1 MSFGFL
7 PMFMQLLRIAHVHP
21 TDLSHPNMHESM
33 DCSQRLSY
41 ECLVPNLEESNTEN
55 PGRMPPG
62 CATHKMKL
70 SKTTLS
76 WMVILAENA
85 TSHFWQRQDSEFF
98 KGQPRKNARDPYV
111 STRNP
116 HCSLHFCWH
125 ISAQINQRDPTESPI
140 KDHLKFQNVQKKN
153 VSNSIQA
160 CKDGAIQYAKRDDVR
175 LYDTVVQMYI
185 YICISY
191 IDIYIYMAHMTW
203 RHDLC
208 LKPPKNGR
216 HNPRTGKKS
225 PGGFDGQRFN
235 LQCAKYYCVQK
246 V

>member
-1 MSFGFL
+1 MNQTSTESDIASKRRFLWVLASCPLMQLLLTTL
-7 PMFMQLLRIAHVHP
+7 PMFIQRVFP
-21 TDLSHPNMHESM
+21 
-33 DCSQRLSY
+33 SQHAWGAASRLSY

-62 CATHKMKL
+62 CATHKWNCRKRPCHEWL
-70 SKTTLS
+70 FWRK
-76 WMVILAENA
+76 IA

-98 KGQPRKNARDPYV
+98 EGQPRKNARDPYV

-160 CKDGAIQYAKRDDVR
+160 CKDGVIQYAKRDDVR
-175 LYDTVVQMYI
+175 LYDTVVHMYI
-185 YICISY
+185 YIY
-191 IDIYIYMAHMTW
+191 VYH
-203 RHDLC
+203 
-208 LKPPKNGR
+208 
-216 HNPRTGKKS
+216 
-225 PGGFDGQRFN
+225 
-235 LQCAKYYCVQK
+235 V
-246 V
+246 